1 MYAINGKNGIKNTE
15 KRKKEK
21 IIISINT
28 VMNKS
33 FILTSYITHIVIL
46 R

>member
-1 MYAINGKNGIKNTE
+1 MYAIYVKNGIKNTE

-28 VMNKS
+28 IMNKR